1 MAFERLWR
9 LISHCARVSLCGRRG
24 CEKNQEID
32 IERKRKLY
40 RPLVVRCSRGV
51 FGRARRR
58 LLWRRLL
65 YAVIA
70 SSVLA
75 VTFFKFV
82 RFDVSLGVAAVTAT
96 GHEVTFLFEHELT
109 FAEMSSFFE
118 KVAIETNAF
127 ERRLVLLSDAM
138 AVRKSSAREL
148 TVAVTF
154 PFVQRYDVVVH
165 ILSVKPELS
174 PPYRVDRLRSLA
186 SWRLQ
191 MTQTDFSDTNYSQLR
206 CYGTSVVDRWCEMR
220 NVGYISAMWV
230 FSFPMFYEFPSFFL
244 AMGSRAP
251 PFDVRSDR
259 LMHEP
264 VVTHE
269 LIRDYPDVVVEP
281 NVSYVF
287 GRFFNSMMLWHILFD
302 FVVPAYHAIMKVE
315 GTFDNPHRKV
325 YLRDTQE
332 NVFPELLLTLTNN
345 QFVNLMDN
353 PISLFFR
360 KVIVGLPKFG
370 RNSHG
375 NETLLDMA
383 RFRYNYTNTT
393 AVGLRDVYLRAFS
406 VTETEPNLLRPK
418 VVFISRQGSHRNILN
433 EDRIVKIMQQTCPF
447 CEIQC
452 ESFRGHSIQTQVAK
466 IADASAIVG
475 LHGSGLSHVLWMKGC
490 TENFTSV
497 LLEILPYKYWCR
509 DWYHSAADVAGVHY
523 MSVMNTGRILPVVN
537 PSDKGNVHWCW
548 QRRERC
554 ENMLCHDLLKEA
566 SFMLEE
572 DTFNKTWMDVV
583 RILERNRLTA
593 SV

>member
-1 MAFERLWR
+1 MGTLSVREKSSQR
-9 LISHCARVSLCGRRG
+9 SL
-24 CEKNQEID
+24 EKT
-32 IERKRKLY
+32 KRKLY
-40 RPLVVRCSRGV
+40 RSLVVRCSRGV
-51 FGRARRR
+51 FGRVRRR

-65 YAVIA
+65 YAIIA

-75 VTFFKFV
+75 VIFFKIV
-82 RFDVSLGVAAVTAT
+82 RFNMPLGVAAVTAT
-96 GHEVTFLFEHELT
+96 GNEVTFSFQNEIS
-109 FAEMSSFFE
+109 FAEATSFLE
-118 KVAIETNAF
+118 KVAIETAAF
-127 ERRLVLLSDAM
+127 ERRLVLLNDTM
-138 AVRKSSAREL
+138 VIRKSSAREL

-154 PFVQRYDVVVH
+154 PFVQSYDVVLH
-165 ILSVKPELS
+165 LLSVKPELS
-174 PPYRVDRLRSLA
+174 PPYRVGKIRTLA
-186 SWRLQ
+186 SWRLP
-191 MTQTDFSDTNYSQLR
+191 MHQTDFSDTNYSQLR
-206 CYGTSVVDRWCEMR
+206 CHGSSVVDRWCEMR
-220 NVGYISAMWV
+220 NVGYIKAMWV
-230 FSFPMFYEFPSFFL
+230 FSFPMFYEFPSFFM

-269 LIRDYPDVVVEP
+269 LIHEYPDLVVEK

-302 FVVPAYHAIMKVE
+302 FIVPAYHAIMKVE

-325 YLRDTQE
+325 YFRDTQE
-332 NVFPELLLTLTNN
+332 KVFPELLLILTNN

-353 PISLFFR
+353 PTPLFFHR
-360 KVIVGLPKFG
+360 VIVGLPKFG
-370 RNSHG
+370 RNSYG

-393 AVGLRDVYLRAFS
+393 AVGLRDVYLRAFA

-433 EDRIVKIMQQTCPF
+433 EDRIVQIMQQTCPF
-447 CEIQC
+447 CQIQR
-452 ESFRGHSIQTQVAK
+452 ESFRGYSLQAQVSK

-523 MSVMNTGRILPVVN
+523 MSVMNTGRILPVIN
-537 PSDKGNVHWCW
+537 PSEKSQVQWCW
-548 QRRERC
+548 RRKERC
-554 ENMLCHDLLKEA
+554 EDMLCHDLLKEA
-566 SFMLEE
+566 SFTLEE
-572 DTFNKTWMDVV
+572 DTFIKTWMDVV